1 MRYLYPPE
9 PRPTIAQ
16 KAKESQSVTLFAAF
30 PVEILNVSLVP
41 VADPAARI
49 RDVSLVPTSAA
60 PGSAVN
66 VSSRR

>member
-41 VADPAARI
+41 VPAIAEPEA
-49 RDVSLVPTSAA
+49 LVCYASHCGPSGVR
-60 PGSAVN
+60 P
-66 VSSRR
+66 SSR

>member
-41 VADPAARI
+41 VADLGEGPLLRSAGDRLASQAAG
-49 RDVSLVPTSAA
+49 A
-60 PGSAVN
+60 
-66 VSSRR
+66 SRSGVD